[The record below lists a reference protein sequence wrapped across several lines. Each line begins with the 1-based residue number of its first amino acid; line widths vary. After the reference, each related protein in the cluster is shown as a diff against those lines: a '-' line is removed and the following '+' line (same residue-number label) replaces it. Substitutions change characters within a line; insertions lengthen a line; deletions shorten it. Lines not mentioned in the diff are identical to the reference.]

1 MVVPCDYHV
10 TFRER
15 FTKSI
20 CKNSI
25 ICQSFKKFRREGE
38 EREGEKR
45 RKSGEEGGKRKEER
59 GGGKEPNSEKCRLY
73 K

>member
-1 MVVPCDYHV
+1 MVVPCDCHV

-25 ICQSFKKFRREGE
+25 NCQSFKKFRRGGE

-45 RKSGEEGGKRKEER
+45 RKSGEEGGKREEER

-73 K
+73 I